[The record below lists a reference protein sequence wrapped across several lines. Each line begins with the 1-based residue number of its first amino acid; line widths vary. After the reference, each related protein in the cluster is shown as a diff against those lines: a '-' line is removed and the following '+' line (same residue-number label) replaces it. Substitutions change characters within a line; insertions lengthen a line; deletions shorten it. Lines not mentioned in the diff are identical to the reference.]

1 MTSKKK
7 TVLFVRLPD
16 EVEAQFQ
23 SIRKKLGVQK
33 GKPIKRN
40 NLVIRLIQDRYNE
53 LTDPSQRSCGTEMEE
68 AAEPQTPASEL
79 DTPPPE
85 TCTSEAH
92 SV

>member
-53 LTDPSQRSCGTEMEE
+53 LTDPSQRSCETATE
-68 AAEPQTPASEL
+68 ATDEPQTLASGL
-79 DTPPPE
+79 DTPHPE